1 MAKFIQIFK
10 TIIEGNF
17 FKSKTFIKNIPFI
30 LFLAVLA
37 MFYITNRNQAERKL
51 NEINDTK
58 ELVRELRAS
67 SITIASE
74 LMILSMQT
82 NVFDEVKKINLKLI
96 EPTEPPVQIIIKNG
110 H

>member
-1 MAKFIQIFK
+1 MDKILQIFK
-10 TIIEGNF
+10 TIIEGSF
-17 FKSKTFIKNIPFI
+17 FTSKTFIKNIPFI

-37 MFYITNRNQAERKL
+37 LFYITNRNQAEKRL
-51 NEINDTK
+51 NKINDTK

-82 NVFDEVKKINLKLI
+82 NVYDEVKKRNLKLI
-96 EPTEPPVQIIIKNG
+96 EPTEPPVQIIINQ
-110 H
+110 